1 MRRNWKTT
9 SLALVGAILLFGG
22 LWASP
27 AAAQRFV
34 TAYTDD
40 DPINGLA
47 YGVQDTVTGII
58 WGKTIATGVIHFNVQ
73 PTVEAWENAE
83 NYDEYGDPNPD
94 SLAGGRTDWRL
105 PTIVEALEAMEGGL
119 ADALDFSHEAGPQGV
134 DDKVDPADPDPESP
148 TWGEKWFHT
157 ACLVR
162 SGQVVYRY
170 VFRFS
175 DGDHF
180 LQWGGGSVLPICN
193 AGEADHSSCPHKTT
207 GRDKPKK
214 K

>member
-9 SLALVGAILLFGG
+9 SLALVGAILLAGG

-34 TAYTDD
+34 TVYTDD
-40 DPINGLA
+40 DPTEGLA
-47 YGVQDTVTGII
+47 YGVRDTATGII
-58 WGKTIATGVIHFNVQ
+58 WGKTIATGVIHFNPQ
-73 PTVEAWENAE
+73 NNVEDWEDAENAKLAE
-83 NYDEYGDPNPD
+83 PGGI

-105 PTIVEALEAMEGGL
+105 PTIVEALEALDGGL
-119 ADALDFSHEAGPQGV
+119 AEAIDFSHEADPQGV
-134 DDKVDPADPDPESP
+134 DDPFDLDDPDPESP

-157 ACLVR
+157 ACLIR

-175 DGDHF
+175 DGDYF

-207 GRDKPKK
+207 GRDKPK
-214 K
+214 